1 MAAVALMIPKAAPM
15 VIAGLGSLAVVV
27 KKIGGKRGKKRD
39 GKAEGRKEVDAD
51 TLSELKSELREAMA
65 MLA

>member
-27 KKIGGKRGKKRD
+27 KKIGGKRGKKT
-39 GKAEGRKEVDAD
+39 GRKGRGEEGGGRGHA
-51 TLSELKSELREAMA
+51 LRAQV
-65 MLA
+65 